1 MKRLNPI
8 SDEVLE
14 KHHAFYSSGIQ
25 HALER
30 LAAGQRVEFAES
42 EEDEKIALKE
52 QEVLGDSGVRQY
64 FQSIRDLF
72 VKNSLLKATAIKLRR
87 IVSTQ
92 IPSFSSTKP
101 KKSVND
107 ILSKVFDYSQF
118 VAGRALD
125 YRNGKFVWRKNTPA
139 WGAYEYVQY
148 HIESVRFCPY
158 CNADA
163 LYAFN
168 KQEKSNSVKSALDH
182 FFPKGKY
189 PFLAL
194 SLYNLIPACFRC
206 NSQMKGSNDAI
217 GLANPYIEDIHRNV
231 VFFPL
236 FEKPSSS
243 FAGPCR
249 MKVLPRKQW
258 NPMAKKYVRL
268 FEVESLYSTSF
279 SEEIRQCVT
288 KARQY
293 SPENRRYLAALLKI
307 DNPQELEKN
316 LFGMPLDES
325 EINKTRLGKMTLDIV
340 ERFRN

>member
-8 SDEVLE
+8 PDEVLE
-14 KHHAFYSSGIQ
+14 KHHAFYSGGIQ
-25 HALER
+25 HALAR

-42 EEDEKIALKE
+42 EEDEKNALKE
-52 QEVLGDSGVRQY
+52 QEVLGDPGVRQY

-72 VKNSLLKATAIKLRR
+72 VKNSLVKATAIQLRR

-107 ILSKVFDYSQF
+107 ILSKVFDYSEF
-118 VAGRALD
+118 EAGRALD

-236 FEKPSSS
+236 FDKPSPSL
-243 FAGPCR
+243 AGPCR

-258 NPMAKKYVRL
+258 NSRAKKYVRL
-268 FEVESLYSTSF
+268 FELESLYSSSF
-279 SEEIRQCVT
+279 AKEAWKCIE

-293 SPENRRYLAALLKI
+293 TPEFRRHMASVIGHKDPRLVETL
-307 DNPQELEKN
+307 
-316 LFGMPLDES
+316 LFGMQLDES

-340 ERFRN
+340 ERFHV